1 MISSGII
8 VISGIVIVLAVTVF
22 FGFIFYS
29 MYNNLTIKHWLPQ
42 TIIVGI
48 TITSL
53 AVCAGIIDNNNS
65 KMKKSIENTIASNY
79 DNVLDYHNYKDNK
92 TFVSGDSRYT
102 FYYDKRTKTLIIL
115 KGSNIDAVFVDGVK
129 QNDQKH
135 QIRLIK
141 RKTVYHIKQMM
152 QIRQIQIKLTAIQ
165 TPPATHLPLFLPL
178 QSACSRKYRT
188 RSSPDTTMP
197 P

>member
-65 KMKKSIENTIASNY
+65 KMKNQ
-79 DNVLDYHNYKDNK
+79 LK
-92 TFVSGDSRYT
+92 TQLLQIMIMS
-102 FYYDKRTKTLIIL
+102 LII
-115 KGSNIDAVFVDGVK
+115 I
-129 QNDQKH
+129 
-135 QIRLIK
+135 IIK
-141 RKTVYHIKQMM
+141 T
-152 QIRQIQIKLTAIQ
+152 IKLLFRVIQ
-165 TPPATHLPLFLPL
+165 GTHFIMIKGLKL
-178 QSACSRKYRT
+178 
-188 RSSPDTTMP
+188 
-197 P
+197 